1 MSEAIITAE
10 GLSKRYLVAH
20 NAENQGH
27 RRYIALRDVIGREIR
42 NIARKSLDM
51 MRGRQ
56 VLQGD
61 EIEEFWALRDVNF
74 EINRGEVV
82 GIIGRNGAGKST
94 LLKILSRITDPT
106 EGRVLLRG
114 RVGSLLE
121 VGTGFNAELTGRENI
136 YLNGAILGMT
146 RREIAKKFDEIVAFA
161 EVERFLDTPV
171 KRYSSGMYL
180 RLGFAVAAHLEPD
193 ILIVDEV
200 LAVGDTEFQQKCLGK
215 MDQVSRQEG
224 RTVLFV
230 SHNLAAI
237 AEMADRV
244 LLLDSGSIAVDG
256 SVAEAL
262 SVYFSRGAGETT
274 YARPIDAHN
283 DHPHIERVE
292 LQTSDPNGIHRFGE
306 PLEIKF
312 WIRHAQPMN
321 RGCFCFQIFNQF
333 QTAVIHSSYYHG
345 DEFGKDE
352 PGALLVCRFPRL
364 LLNVGRYFLRTWLQ
378 EPPHDGE
385 IYETL
390 DGICAFE
397 VVRIDQDQFA
407 GWRSDVCTYHEQHVW
422 TAINMSKDAQGLGGN
437 DLTRRTSKP
446 RFLANEKSNPFSSEL
461 GPKPGEKLARAELR
475 HPHGLP

>member
-1 MSEAIITAE
+1 
-10 GLSKRYLVAH
+10 
-20 NAENQGH
+20 
-27 RRYIALRDVIGREIR
+27 
-42 NIARKSLDM
+42 
-51 MRGRQ
+51 
-56 VLQGD
+56 
-61 EIEEFWALRDVNF
+61 
-74 EINRGEVV
+74 
-82 GIIGRNGAGKST
+82 
-94 LLKILSRITDPT
+94 
-106 EGRVLLRG
+106 
-114 RVGSLLE
+114 
-121 VGTGFNAELTGRENI
+121 
-136 YLNGAILGMT
+136 
-146 RREIAKKFDEIVAFA
+146 
-161 EVERFLDTPV
+161 
-171 KRYSSGMYL
+171 MYV

-200 LAVGDTEFQQKCLGK
+200 LAVGDTDFQHKCLGK
-215 MDQVSRQEG
+215 MDQVSREDG

-262 SVYFSRGAGETT
+262 SVYLSRGALRTT

-283 DHPHIERVE
+283 DRPHIERIE

-333 QTAVIHSSYYHG
+333 QTAIIHSSYYH
-345 DEFGKDE
+345 DNEFGKSG
-352 PGALLVCRFPRL
+352 PGELLVCRFPRL

-390 DGICAFE
+390 DGVCTFE
-397 VVRIDQDQFA
+397 VVRIDQNQFA
-407 GWRSDVCTYHEQHVW
+407 GWRPDVCTYHEQHVW
-422 TAINMSKDAQGLGGN
+422 TAIDMSKDTPA
-437 DLTRRTSKP
+437 
-446 RFLANEKSNPFSSEL
+446 F
-461 GPKPGEKLARAELR
+461 PGESVAT
-475 HPHGLP
+475 HMS